1 MWWCG
6 SITFGVCAR
15 ADRMALWKT
24 LNNYV
29 LFTMACKILC
39 NTSTRVYKIQVK
51 FSLGSDPLEGWKKKV
66 YAIFFPM
73 LHDFRN
79 SMAFWKVP
87 RLRPFVVL
95 IRAACR
101 CSVWSI
107 GWVILNGGER
117 ELLRE
122 TSFPMR
128 LCTTKNPIRPG
139 PGSNPGLRA
148 ERSATNRLSHG
159 TATENLI

>member
-51 FSLGSDPLEGWKKKV
+51 FSLGSDPLEGWKKKCTQFSSQCSTISV
-66 YAIFFPM
+66 IAWLFGRFPG
-73 LHDFRN
+73 F
-79 SMAFWKVP
+79 A
-87 RLRPFVVL
+87 
-95 IRAACR
+95 
-101 CSVWSI
+101 
-107 GWVILNGGER
+107 
-117 ELLRE
+117 
-122 TSFPMR
+122 
-128 LCTTKNPIRPG
+128 
-139 PGSNPGLRA
+139 
-148 ERSATNRLSHG
+148 RLSYWYEQHVDVQYG
-159 TATENLI
+159 ALVELYWTGGKENYSEKHLSQCDFVQQKIPYGLARDRTRASALRGRRLTAWAMARPQKT